1 MNGYIRHLD
10 MRIQRALRGLGDMD
24 NIKMDG
30 VEIKW
35 SYNDTRTIIR
45 GETSAHVMYVVTILD
60 DGIKAQAYIPSVRED
75 KNPVLVFSAGG
86 CFDTRLAIDACKK
99 HLSEIESGRC
109 VDMLKAK
116 IEEKEAQAKEIG
128 DCLTYLRSRL
138 AITMIYKQEQ

>member
-1 MNGYIRHLD
+1 MSEKQMEGE
-10 MRIQRALRGLGDMD
+10 G
-24 NIKMDG
+24 K
-30 VEIKW
+30 IKW
-35 SYNDTRTIIR
+35 SYNDTSTRII

-60 DGIKAQAYIPSVRED
+60 DGIKALAYIPSVRED

-86 CFDTRLAIDACKK
+86 CFDTRFAIDACKK

-138 AITMIYKQEQ
+138 GITITDEQKQ